1 MNEWDLYRVMVV
13 STLLMLSVVLLLYIY
28 SYCRVRG
35 GSGLTDVKLIIILL
49 IVSSL
54 AGIATI
60 STQYFMARC
69 PEDYSQFSY
78 ATQQNIAKDL
88 NLVSFSLSSR
98 LARRAVPILQ
108 PSHRLHY
115 RSDAE
120 RHNLF
125 GRTLVL
131 LTEVPEQQS
140 ANACIVRRQA
150 RLYWRH
156 RAG

>member
-54 AGIATI
+54 AGIVTI

-69 PEDYSQFSY
+69 PEDYSQFTF
-78 ATQQNIAKDL
+78 ATQQAIAADL
-88 NLVSFSLSSR
+88 NLVSVSLFSLISFSKMGSTRTTAFSSFALSQR
-98 LARRAVPILQ
+98 
-108 PSHRLHY
+108 
-115 RSDAE
+115 
-120 RHNLF
+120 
-125 GRTLVL
+125 
-131 LTEVPEQQS
+131 
-140 ANACIVRRQA
+140 C
-150 RLYWRH
+150 
-156 RAG
+156 